1 MDCAGREDEVTT
13 VAYADAIG
21 TSGGGDKL
29 HALLLGGI
37 LLVSVDTVAASVLG
51 TENRSE
57 NTTLEVASLFF
68 FLQRA
73 GFPPL
78 RPHPAGICDITSFVR
93 FGHRLALQ
101 NHSINF

>member
-1 MDCAGREDEVTT
+1 MDCVGRKDEVTT

-68 FLQRA
+68 FLRRA

-78 RPHPAGICDITSFVR
+78 RPHPAGICDVTSFVR
-93 FGHRLALQ
+93 FGHCLA
-101 NHSINF
+101 